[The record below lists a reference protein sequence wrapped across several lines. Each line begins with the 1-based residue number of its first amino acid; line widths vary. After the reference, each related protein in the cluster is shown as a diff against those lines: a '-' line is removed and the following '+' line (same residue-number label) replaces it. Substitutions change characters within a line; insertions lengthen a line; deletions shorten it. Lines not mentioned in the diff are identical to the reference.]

1 MITPQE
7 MKVAER
13 VGRRAASRWK
23 AAEQDDVISHLYL
36 WIAENPKTMDRW
48 RSEESGDKKLF
59 VTLRREA
66 AKFCAHEQQVQ
77 VGRPIREENFYTFA
91 ILTRALPYMFED
103 VPVSVALE
111 NPVTGQSYGSGT
123 ASDFGNAAAIMAD
136 IKGAFYGLNKE
147 MQEVIELRFRD
158 GLTYEEI
165 GELDGISKV
174 GAKKRVDRAVERL
187 RDALSG
193 DRI

>member
-36 WIAENPKTMDRW
+36 WIAENSKTIERW
-48 RSEESGDKKLF
+48 RSEEAGDKKLF

-77 VGRPIREENFYTFA
+77 VGRPIRQENFYS
-91 ILTRALPYMFED
+91 IDLLIRALPYVFED
-103 VPVSVALE
+103 VPVSTAVE
-111 NPVTGQSYGSGT
+111 NPVTGQTYVSGT
-123 ASDFGNAAAIMAD
+123 SADFGNAAAIMAD

-147 MQEVIELRFRD
+147 IREVLELRFRD

-165 GELDGISKV
+165 GELDSISKV

-187 RDALSG
+187 RDGLSG